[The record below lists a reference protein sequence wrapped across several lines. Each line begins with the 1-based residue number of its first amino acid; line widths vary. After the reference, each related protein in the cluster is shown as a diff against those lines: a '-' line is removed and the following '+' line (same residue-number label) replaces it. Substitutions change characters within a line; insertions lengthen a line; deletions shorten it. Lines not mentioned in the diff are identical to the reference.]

1 MMGYMKSEKTNSKK
15 AIFERNYRFLFSI
28 TIITVMLYVFIK
40 YPIELGDEIENV
52 VNNLIVF
59 VSIIIGFLG
68 VLLGVLLSLR
78 HEKIVLALFEMEAK
92 ETLKYYFIMPLV
104 SGTGSVLFGC
114 TIFFRDAIDAFI
126 QNVYGYL
133 VVSECIII
141 IWMFFTLYM
150 LFSTCR
156 LVSIMFELV
165 FSDGKIQ
172 ERERVVED
180 KKRTKELENKYSE

>member
-1 MMGYMKSEKTNSKK
+1 MKSEKTNSKK
-15 AIFERNYRFLFSI
+15 AIFERNYPILFSI
-28 TIITVMLYVFIK
+28 TTVTVMLYVFVK
-40 YPIELGDEIENV
+40 YPIELGNEIKDV

-78 HEKIVLALFEMEAK
+78 NEKIVLALFEMEAK
-92 ETLKYYFIMPLV
+92 ETLKYYFTMPLV

-114 TIFFRDAIDAFI
+114 TIFFRDVIDAFI
-126 QNVYGYL
+126 QSVYGYL
-133 VVSECIII
+133 AVSECIIV
-141 IWMFFTLYM
+141 IWMFFTFYM

-165 FSDGKIQ
+165 FSDGKMQ
-172 ERERVVED
+172 ERESVVED
-180 KKRTKELENKYSE
+180 KERAKELENKYSE

>member
-1 MMGYMKSEKTNSKK
+1 MKSEKTNSKK
-15 AIFERNYRFLFSI
+15 AIFERNYPIIFSI
-28 TIITVMLYVFIK
+28 TIVTVMLYVFVK
-40 YPIELGDEIENV
+40 CPIELGNEIENV

-68 VLLGVLLSLR
+68 VLLSVLLSLR
-78 HEKIVLALFEMEAK
+78 NEKIVLALFEMEAK
-92 ETLKYYFIMPLV
+92 ETLKYYFTMPLV

-126 QNVYGYL
+126 PSVCGYL
-133 VVSECIII
+133 TVSECIIVV
-141 IWMFFTLYM
+141 WMFFTFYM
-150 LFSTCR
+150 LFSTSR

-172 ERERVVED
+172 ERESVVED
-180 KKRTKELENKYSE
+180 KKRAKELENKYSE